1 MGVKRTTNTATT
13 SPKQIALAERRA
25 LVLEYRRQGFSFVEI
40 GGALR
45 ISAASAY
52 RDCAVSLA
60 TITAEPARDLLELEL
75 LRLDDLQMAIYGRA
89 LGGDLDA
96 INACLKILDQRAK
109 LLGLYRRTGEPSDGT
124 SIIDIGIEWPRGLAH

>member
-25 LVLEYRRQGFSFVEI
+25 LVLEYRRQGFSFAEI

-52 RDCAVSLA
+52 RDCVVSLA
-60 TITAEPARDLLELEL
+60 DITAEPARDLLELEL
-75 LRLDDLQMAIYGRA
+75 LRLDELQMAIYGRA
-89 LGGDLDA
+89 LDGDLDA

-109 LLGLYRRTGEPSDGT
+109 LLGLYRRTSEPSDST
-124 SIIDIGIEWPRGLAH
+124 SIIDVGIEWPTGLAH